1 MPDVVGQ
8 IRAPDGSR
16 AVTRTVKFSLVDAV
30 GMPVEQAFDA
40 DDTLVGSVSRALD
53 VDGNYSV
60 TLPGNADI
68 SPSGTRWLRT
78 LVPPSYAT
86 AGAVTVRSSLI
97 VPTAGGPYFEE
108 GLLALPLEPLP
119 EAEPSNEVDSVER
132 TTNYGPV
139 TGGVLAAIPIPGMVV
154 EVPDID
160 RPCYIEGKGMMRV
173 ANVDCPAIAT
183 LGIGP
188 VSESQITFTALFD
201 ISTLSLSKVGDLPVD
216 NTGRASIRVAASTP
230 GEYQLYMMA
239 HNNVGPVFP
248 ASRAVTIIAAA
259 HVKAFLRVMA
269 V

>member
-1 MPDVVGQ
+1 MPAVTGQ

-16 AVTRTVKFSLVDAV
+16 AVTRTVKFSLVDAS
-30 GMPVEQAFDA
+30 GLPVQQAFDA
-40 DDTLVGSVSRALD
+40 DDTLVGSVSQALD

-78 LVPPSYAT
+78 LIPPSYAT

-108 GLLALPLEPLP
+108 GLLALPLEPFP
-119 EAEPSNEVDSVER
+119 EAEPSNEVASVER
-132 TTNYGPV
+132 TTNYGPI
-139 TGGVLAAIPIPGMVV
+139 TAGVLNATPIPGMVV

-173 ANVDCPAIAT
+173 ANVDAPVIAT

-188 VSESQITFTALFD
+188 PGSVGLVFTSLFD
-201 ISTLSLSKVGDLPVD
+201 ISTVAIAKVGDQPVD
-216 NTGRASIRVAASTP
+216 NSGRASIRVAANTP

-239 HNNVGPVFP
+239 HSNTGIFP
-248 ASRAVTIIAAA
+248 ASRAVSIVAAA